1 MVGKNNIEQSKWN
14 KNEMSHVFFLVL
26 LKLLTFMCVVTS
38 FFCVLQIFIGTVY
51 VCSVYWISNQP
62 LELAR
67 LCQFLVICLLI
78 CFVSENLGLT
88 ISSRLDI
95 VVSIIKNKLAYHD

>member
-1 MVGKNNIEQSKWN
+1 MPDI
-14 KNEMSHVFFLVL
+14 FFPVL
-26 LKLLTFMCVVTS
+26 LNYVSCNLIFP
-38 FFCVLQIFIGTVY
+38 CVLQIVIGTVY
-51 VCSVYWISNQP
+51 VCSVYWISDQP

-78 CFVSENLGLT
+78 GFVSENLGLT

-95 VVSIIKNKLAYHD
+95 VVSIFKYKD

>member
-1 MVGKNNIEQSKWN
+1 
-14 KNEMSHVFFLVL
+14 MSDIFFLVL
-26 LKLLTFMCVVTS
+26 LKSLVFMCLVTS
-38 FFCVLQIFIGTVY
+38 FFCVLQIVIGTVY

-62 LELAR
+62 LELIR

-78 CFVSENLGLT
+78 GFVSENLGLT

-95 VVSIIKNKLAYHD
+95 VVSIIKNRAYK